1 MERGD
6 CRVIDDAE
14 IAEDCWNGHL
24 EAFRQFFQRHAS
36 EVLAVCYRILRNRQ
50 DAEDL
55 VSEVLFEMW
64 NKRHRFDSTRSTPRG
79 YLLMLA
85 RSRAIDRYRARAG
98 STPSSLAD
106 VSELDVAALTS
117 SDNPSEQLV
126 QSETEQR
133 AVRALS
139 QLESIQRET
148 LELVFYE
155 GLSHSQ
161 IASRLNLPLGTV
173 KSHIRRGIAKLRGVV
188 RDHLSGG
195 SR

>member
-1 MERGD
+1 MEGGD
-6 CRVIDDAE
+6 LRVVDDAK
-14 IAEDCWNGHL
+14 IADDCFDGRL
-24 EAFRQFFQRHAS
+24 EPFREFFQRHAS

-64 NKRHRFDSTRSTPRG
+64 TKRHRYDSTRSTPRG

-85 RSRAIDRYRARAG
+85 RSRAIDRYRARVVSAPNS
-98 STPSSLAD
+98 STD
-106 VSELDVAALTS
+106 VNALAALTS
-117 SDNPSEQLV
+117 DDNPGEQLV
-126 QSETEQR
+126 QTETEQL

-139 QLESIQRET
+139 QLESMQRAS
-148 LELVFYE
+148 LEMVFYE

-173 KSHIRRGIAKLRGVV
+173 KSHIRRGIAKLRGVM
-188 RDHLSGG
+188 RDHRSGG
-195 SR
+195 LG